1 METGFR
7 LFEQEVASGLGD
19 WPPGTRFLAAV
30 SGGADSTAMLAAL
43 AALARDRGL
52 VLRCFHVEHGIRP
65 AGESLGDAAWVREL
79 CRKLGVPCK
88 AAHIPQGRVAG
99 TAAKRGI
106 GLEAAARFYRHAL
119 WNREARRIGAA
130 RVLVAHTRDDALET
144 VLMRVLR
151 GSGPAG
157 LAVMKRDNGRVLRP
171 LLALGRS
178 RALEYL
184 AGRGIPFRTDSTNAD
199 ISFLRNRIRLLLV
212 PQMDDL
218 FPGWRA
224 GLLSLAETQRRAASF
239 LGAFAESAIPW
250 EKDGGRPSSLS
261 VLSVLSVPEGVFF
274 SAPDIVREE
283 AVFLAA
289 GKILAGKPRGAGPA
303 RLRRETVRRFCGG
316 RGKSADLGKI
326 RARIE
331 AGRVLIGFR
340 GEDGAERGFVLL
352 INKPGVYRINGITV
366 EIRAESGIPAETE
379 GAVYVTFPLALR
391 PAFPGEFK
399 GGAGGFTALLAAED
413 GLGKAALIGRK
424 KTGAEILERRPLS
437 AVQGFTEDRL
447 VMRINGSFDEKR

>member
-1 METGFR
+1 MEDGLR
-7 LFEQEVASGLGD
+7 LFEQELASGLGD
-19 WPPGTRFLAAV
+19 WPRGTRFLAAV
-30 SGGADSTAMLAAL
+30 SGGADSAAMLAGL
-43 AALARDRGL
+43 AAFAGGRGL

-79 CRKLGVPCK
+79 CRKLGVPFK
-88 AAHIPQGRVAG
+88 AAHIPQGRVAE

-157 LAVMKRDNGRVLRP
+157 LAAMKQDNGRVLRP

-224 GLLSLAETQRRAASF
+224 GLLNLAETQRRAASF
-239 LGAFAESAIPW
+239 IEAFAESAIPW
-250 EKDGGRPSSLS
+250 ENDGGRLSSLS
-261 VLSVLSVPEGVFF
+261 VPKGVFF
-274 SAPDIVREE
+274 SAPEIVREE

-303 RLRRETVRRFCGG
+303 RLRRETVRRFCAG

-326 RARIE
+326 RARLE
-331 AGRVLIGFR
+331 EGRVLIGFR

-352 INKPGVYRINGITV
+352 INKPGVYRINGMAV
-366 EIRAESGIPAETE
+366 EIRAESGIPAGTE
-379 GAVYVTFPLALR
+379 GAVYVTFPLAIR
-391 PAFPGEFK
+391 PAFPDEFK
-399 GGAGGFTALLAAED
+399 GRSGGFTALLAAED
-413 GLGKAALIGRK
+413 ALGRAALIGRK

-447 VMRINGSFDEKR
+447 VMCINGSFDEKR